1 MVKLVLITFHLFNII
16 HVNLLKGGND
26 MNVHMIRV
34 KHIETNFR
42 QKNLNNAFG
51 ITEKVMCHKECS
63 EENNFKAIEM
73 LTLVDEL
80 DLLFAEFNAIFNFN
94 LPNV

>member
-1 MVKLVLITFHLFNII
+1 MVKLVLTTFHLFNII

-51 ITEKVMCHKECS
+51 ITEKVMCHALDEYHKKLPIFYF
-63 EENNFKAIEM
+63 ENGNSMQDDK
-73 LTLVDEL
+73 LDEL
-80 DLLFAEFNAIFNFN
+80 IYGYS
-94 LPNV
+94 VS

>member
-1 MVKLVLITFHLFNII
+1 MVKLALTTFHLFNII

-63 EENNFKAIEM
+63 E
-73 LTLVDEL
+73 
-80 DLLFAEFNAIFNFN
+80 
-94 LPNV
+94 

>member
-1 MVKLVLITFHLFNII
+1 
-16 HVNLLKGGND
+16 

-63 EENNFKAIEM
+63 EEM

>member
-1 MVKLVLITFHLFNII
+1 
-16 HVNLLKGGND
+16 
-26 MNVHMIRV
+26 MNVHMIRI